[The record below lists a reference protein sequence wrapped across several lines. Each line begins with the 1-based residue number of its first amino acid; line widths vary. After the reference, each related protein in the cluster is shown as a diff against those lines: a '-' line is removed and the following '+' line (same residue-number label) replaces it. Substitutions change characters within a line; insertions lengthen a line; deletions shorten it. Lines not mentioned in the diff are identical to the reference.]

1 MSYLLLNDYIC
12 INSFKPL
19 IIRGQRPIFKKMLK
33 IGRCPLKKKPV
44 LEIEE
49 MPIIETKDVC
59 FSYPD
64 GSNALDGINFSV
76 KKGEFV
82 GILGANGS
90 GKTTLLRILNA
101 LLKPTRGD
109 VYLGEEN
116 LKSMDRN
123 RIFAK
128 ACTVFQDPDDQ
139 LFSPTVAEDI
149 AFGPANMG
157 LSKNEVNR
165 RVDEALASVEMSEFK
180 NKPIHNLSYGQKKR
194 ICLAGVLAMG
204 PEIIFLDEPTASL
217 DPMGVS
223 VIMHLLKKLNKQGV
237 TMVMAT
243 HCVDLVPLFLDRVVI
258 INKGK
263 IIKEGMPA
271 EVFSDPEAIRFA
283 KLRLPQIGHLFEI
296 LKKKDKLAI
305 DNLPLT
311 IGEAR
316 QQILELFP

>member
-1 MSYLLLNDYIC
+1 MS
-12 INSFKPL
+12 
-19 IIRGQRPIFKKMLK
+19 IIRTQEVYFN
-33 IGRCPLKKKPV
+33 
-44 LEIEE
+44 
-49 MPIIETKDVC
+49 
-59 FSYPD
+59 YPD
-64 GSNALDGINFSV
+64 GTKALDDVNLCV
-76 KKGEFV
+76 NKGEFV

-90 GKTTLLRILNA
+90 GKSTLLRILNA
-101 LLKPTRGD
+101 LLKPTRGNI
-109 VYLGEEN
+109 YLDGED
-116 LKSMDRN
+116 LKSMDKN
-123 RIFAK
+123 LIFSK

-149 AFGPANMG
+149 AFGPVNMG

-165 RVDEALASVEMSEFK
+165 RVNEALAGVEMSEFK
-180 NKPIHNLSYGQKKR
+180 DKVIHNLSYGQKKR

-223 VIMHLLKKLNKQGV
+223 VIMHLLKKLNRKGV
-237 TMVMAT
+237 TMIMAT

-258 INKGK
+258 LNKGK
-263 IIKEGMPA
+263 IIKEGVPQKA
-271 EVFSDPEAIRFA
+271 FSDPDIIRFA

-296 LKKKDKLAI
+296 LKKKDKLEI

-316 QQILELFP
+316 QQILDLCSQENRLFTPS